1 MTSEKRF
8 TLVFEGDIREQVGNP
23 FKVATPYGLPVAI
36 AADDA
41 IERAA
46 RLEEAIEA
54 LEAVQHLAGHCPCC
68 GEMRNRDHAPDCKL
82 SLALQSFR
90 GETS

>member
-1 MTSEKRF
+1 MSF
-8 TLVFEGDIREQVGNP
+8 
-23 FKVATPYGLPVAI
+23 AI
-36 AADDA
+36 CASSRIASIVRTD
-41 IERAA
+41 
-46 RLEEAIEA
+46 LEAQLAEA

-82 SLALQSFR
+82 SLALKSFR